1 MSKSYFHRVAANT
14 PTEFWIN
21 NVTRREAQLAVEA
34 GAIACTQNPTYPW
47 KILNRSEDAQYA
59 NELLDKIIKQES
71 DDNMAL
77 TILQKE
83 LVANICEIFMPIF
96 EKSGG
101 KQGWVSIQG
110 DPFSEDVENIV
121 KFARINREAGA
132 NVIAKIPVTKEGL
145 EAMRIL
151 IKEGTP
157 ILATEV
163 MAIDQAIDLGELY
176 KKETEGV
183 ENPPVMIFAH
193 IAGIFDEHLQHVVK
207 KQGIEV
213 DQDALWQA
221 GVTVA
226 KKIHQHVIN
235 KKYGMGFLSGGARG
249 LHHYTEMVGAQ
260 GGITINW
267 IGSAEELIKND
278 PPVVQRF
285 ISPTSYDVID
295 ELSEKLEVFRKAY
308 TPKSLS
314 QEEYEHFGPVVLFRN
329 NFEEGWRKALECVKQ
344 RRSELG

>member
-1 MSKSYFHRVAANT
+1 MSKGYFHRVAAST
-14 PTEFWIN
+14 PTDFWIN
-21 NVTRREAQLAVEA
+21 NVTRREAKIAIEA
-34 GAIACTQNPTYPW
+34 GAISCTQNPTFPW
-47 KILNRSEDAQYA
+47 KILNGSEDAEYA
-59 NELLDKIIKQES
+59 KELLDKIIKQET

-77 TILQKE
+77 TRLQKE
-83 LVANICEIFMPIF
+83 LVANICEIFIPIF

-110 DPFSEDVENIV
+110 DPFSEDVQSIV
-121 KFARINREAGA
+121 KFARFNREAGP
-132 NVIAKIPVTKEGL
+132 NVIAKIPVTKDGL

-163 MAIDQAIDLGELY
+163 MSIDQVIDLGELY
-176 KKETEGV
+176 KEVTEGIK
-183 ENPPVMIFAH
+183 NPPVMIFAH
-193 IAGIFDEHLQHVVK
+193 IAGIFDEHLQQIVE
-207 KQGIEV
+207 KQNIEM

-226 KKIHQHVIN
+226 KKINQHVIN
-235 KKYGMGFLSGGARG
+235 KRYGMMFLSGGARG
-249 LHHYTEMVGAQ
+249 LHHFTEMVGVQ

-267 IGSAEELIKND
+267 KGSAEDLIKND
-278 PPVVQRF
+278 PPVIQSF
-285 ISPTSYDVID
+285 LSPTAYGVID
-295 ELSEKLEVFRKAY
+295 ELNEKLEVFRKAY

-329 NFEEGWRKALECVKQ
+329 NFEAGWEKALNFVKQ
-344 RRSELG
+344 RRSEL